1 MEPSSRLKGYLLY
14 LFGKYS
20 YHDIYVMD
28 IAADDVVNQDGQQLG
43 ISSFAHQMQGALS
56 DFWI

>member
-1 MEPSSRLKGYLLY
+1 
-14 LFGKYS
+14 
-20 YHDIYVMD
+20 MD